1 MSIEATEREP
11 ACHRCIIVDLQMLLQ
26 SKAASTWGLCAF
38 LDELGTG
45 LYYKKRITTTTWT
58 NSDGDETGTTVET
71 STVEDPVAVFNEATC
86 NISSD
91 TTGSAGVGALH
102 PSSVVTFEEEVSP
115 DDICDAGDD
124 AIAAAIYADE
134 DPKVP
139 ILGGSKQW
147 LDITPHAPDDISLV
161 EAQNY
166 FSLDNINRTAFQY
179 KFKVLASRVPFT
191 ITWDEVVYTVSTA
204 NVRTESTR
212 SPKTFQFG
220 AGGDDADHDWISDA
234 WTEVTATHGTVKTME
249 NLRYEVL
256 WIDP

>member
-1 MSIEATEREP
+1 MSIEATERES
-11 ACHRCIIVDLQMLLQ
+11 ACHRCITVDIKMLWQ

-38 LDELGTG
+38 LDELDTG

-71 STVEDPVAVFNEATC
+71 STVEDPAAAFNEDTC

-91 TTGSAGVGALH
+91 TTGTAGEGALH
-102 PSSVVTFEEEVSP
+102 FTTVVTFEEEVSP

-124 AIAAAIYADE
+124 AFAAAIYGDE

-147 LDITPHAPDDISLV
+147 QDIAPAAPDNISLV

-166 FSLDNINRTAFQY
+166 FSLGFINRSGFQY
-179 KFKVLASRVPFT
+179 KFEVLASRVPFT
-191 ITWDEVVYTVSTA
+191 ITWDEVVYNVDVA

-212 SPKTFQFG
+212 TPRTFQFS
-220 AGGDDADHDWISDA
+220 ASGGWISAD
-234 WTEVTATHGTVKTME
+234 WTEVEATHGTVKTME

-256 WIDP
+256 WVDP